1 MTNWMPIWKCYTKL
15 LQNLK
20 IAILYFAKF
29 WVHIHYYKEN
39 ILDYSFQISS
49 YKLLARFASKKRSTQ
64 PNCLF
69 RNRITN
75 NHSSSDQ
82 ISKCYLDSWKYN
94 ATVKNIVYCP
104 KQMKILYNEI
114 ALDRKIIQTLLWVN
128 RRQYVDDPYFINET
142 IYWQK
147 NKIIN
152 KEPPITA
159 QYERFQHFHE
169 TNNLAK

>member
-1 MTNWMPIWKCYTKL
+1 
-15 LQNLK
+15 
-20 IAILYFAKF
+20 
-29 WVHIHYYKEN
+29 
-39 ILDYSFQISS
+39 
-49 YKLLARFASKKRSTQ
+49 
-64 PNCLF
+64 
-69 RNRITN
+69 
-75 NHSSSDQ
+75 
-82 ISKCYLDSWKYN
+82 
-94 ATVKNIVYCP
+94 
-104 KQMKILYNEI
+104 MKILYNEI